1 MWNHGADQ
9 LQRTRSKKQED
20 KAVVAAIPHLR
31 ERIKGFES
39 DQQRTFEHFDQLEQ
53 AHRELFESQRSAR
66 ICREE
71 IAALRQALS
80 HTTVKY
86 AFDEREQLLKLQAN
100 HDQLRIRCAENRYF
114 IQNLLDLTESAASRK
129 DEGIFRDRRPG
140 RAQQRGGGRGGDRG
154 DRGGSGG
161 GRSGKGA
168 PTTQMV
174 YLHADREQILAD
186 AVDSLQRFLGGKVEL
201 QQLRLAQLRAD
212 KQHRALT
219 GQTNVVEHGK
229 RIERHSEWLNRVER
243 RLTAVTRDYLRL
255 RRESLAE
262 AGTGKEERE
271 RLKAFTSSVQ
281 LELKKEEKRME
292 KMALMTHLGGESGGS
307 MAMRAAARGAALG
320 VAADIETFE
329 QAFEMRVGERE
340 ADLHTLRERCE
351 ENQQSFTTRIEK
363 LTGGITSV
371 RQQTR
376 RMHRL
381 RDTEFA
387 YFTESVAELRGL
399 VRRSQSQAVAR
410 SMRRP
415 RSSSRRRSG
424 RAAAAA
430 AARDSAELAPAALQA
445 RVVALQQALA
455 QLR

>member
-1 MWNHGADQ
+1 
-9 LQRTRSKKQED
+9 
-20 KAVVAAIPHLR
+20 
-31 ERIKGFES
+31 
-39 DQQRTFEHFDQLEQ
+39 
-53 AHRELFESQRSAR
+53 
-66 ICREE
+66 
-71 IAALRQALS
+71 
-80 HTTVKY
+80 
-86 AFDEREQLLKLQAN
+86 
-100 HDQLRIRCAENRYF
+100 
-114 IQNLLDLTESAASRK
+114 
-129 DEGIFRDRRPG
+129 
-140 RAQQRGGGRGGDRG
+140 
-154 DRGGSGG
+154 
-161 GRSGKGA
+161 
-168 PTTQMV
+168 
-174 YLHADREQILAD
+174 
-186 AVDSLQRFLGGKVEL
+186 
-201 QQLRLAQLRAD
+201 
-212 KQHRALT
+212 
-219 GQTNVVEHGK
+219 
-229 RIERHSEWLNRVER
+229 
-243 RLTAVTRDYLRL
+243 
-255 RRESLAE
+255 
-262 AGTGKEERE
+262 
-271 RLKAFTSSVQ
+271 
-281 LELKKEEKRME
+281 
-292 KMALMTHLGGESGGS
+292 
-307 MAMRAAARGAALG
+307 MRAAARGAALG
-320 VAADIETFE
+320 DAADIETFE
-329 QAFEMRVGERE
+329 QAVEIRVGERE